1 MQSIE
6 QCVWWTWTQTTQTT
20 TNNQPSQVFQLLYSL
35 VWTPSPHLASLSGQ
49 FYLTLQLSFMF
60 RKSHVRLVAARKIL
74 RPLPHKEWEGILG
87 KCNVF
92 ESVEE
97 EDPQND
103 CKEPTDCSYYAIN
116 RHIQPFFEKDGW
128 AGHDRGCKED
138 IIDGSNNGCVKD
150 VERFVQVVN
159 LNTDA
164 DYQADDQWPEKRFLQ
179 NSRTSKQLF
188 DANA

>member
-1 MQSIE
+1 MELFKVDGKGKCDPLSNVCDRPEHKLHKPQRTISLHKFFSY
-6 QCVWWTWTQTTQTT
+6 CT
-20 TNNQPSQVFQLLYSL
+20 L
-35 VWTPSPHLASLSGQ
+35 VWTPTPHRASLSGQ
-49 FYLTLQLSFMF
+49 FYLTLQWSFMF

-74 RPLPHKEWEGILG
+74 IPLPHEEWERILG

-116 RHIQPFFEKDGW
+116 RHIQPFFEKNGG
-128 AGHDRGCKED
+128 AGHDRSGKED

-164 DYQADDQWPEKRFLQ
+164 DYQADDQ
-179 NSRTSKQLF
+179 
-188 DANA
+188 